1 MKIISAIKIVFVASS
16 LTLISCDEN
25 IKSSSPENT
34 SRTAMP
40 DNKGRNIGDDEVN
53 GHNIGNTSAGLSQP
67 PSMNSSNGSTAG
79 QSGAPLESSTTGTGV
94 TGNTGEHKSG
104 HKQH

>member
-1 MKIISAIKIVFVASS
+1 MKIISALKIAFVASS
-16 LTLISCDEN
+16 LSLISSCDEN

-40 DNKGRNIGDDEVN
+40 DNKERNIGDDEVN
-53 GHNIGNTSAGLSQP
+53 GHNIGNTSAGLSEP

-79 QSGAPLESSTTGTGV
+79 QSGIPLESSTTGK
-94 TGNTGEHKSG
+94 NKSG